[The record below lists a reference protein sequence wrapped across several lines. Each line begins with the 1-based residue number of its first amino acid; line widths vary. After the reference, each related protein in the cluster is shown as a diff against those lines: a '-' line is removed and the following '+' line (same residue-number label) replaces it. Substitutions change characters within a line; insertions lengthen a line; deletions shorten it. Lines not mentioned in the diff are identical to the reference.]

1 MLLPTKTFVIVSL
14 FLLGTSCAS
23 IVSKSIYP
31 VTIDSEPRGANV
43 VIYNRRGL
51 EVFKGGTPALVKL
64 KPGAGFFQR
73 AIYNIEISKDGYS
86 TKKVEV
92 TATLNGWYFGNLLFG
107 GLIGFLIVDPATGAM
122 YRLNDTAVYETLTA
136 AKQTAAVSQQEHQ
149 LKIYNINDIP
159 EAWKNKLEAIQ

>member
-1 MLLPTKTFVIVSL
+1 MLSPTKSLIIASL
-14 FLLGTSCAS
+14 FTITCSCAS
-23 IVSKSIYP
+23 IVSKTIYP

-64 KPGAGFFQR
+64 KPSAGFFQR
-73 AIYNIEISKDGYS
+73 AIYNIEISKDGYT

-107 GLIGFLIVDPATGAM
+107 GVIGFLIVDPATGAM
-122 YRLNDTAVYETLTA
+122 YRLNDPAVYETLTA
-136 AKQTAAVSQQEHQ
+136 AKQTAAVNEQAPQ
-149 LKIYNINDIP
+149 LKVYDINAIP
-159 EAWKNKLEAIQ
+159 TAWKSKLVAMK

>member
-1 MLLPTKTFVIVSL
+1 MLFPTKTFVIVSL
-14 FLLGTSCAS
+14 CILGTSCAS

-43 VIYNRRGL
+43 VIYNRRGV
-51 EVFKGGTPALVKL
+51 EIFKGGTPALVKL

-73 AIYNIEISKDGYS
+73 AIYDIEISKDGYS

-107 GLIGFLIVDPATGAM
+107 GVIGFLIVDPATGAM

-136 AKQTAAVSQQEHQ
+136 AKQTAAVDEQAPQ
-149 LKIYNINDIP
+149 LKVYDINAIP
-159 EAWKNKLEAIQ
+159 TAWKSKLVAIK